1 MRKKKKKKKENQEAA
16 YTSGLGPRPR
26 LTPIDVQQKE
36 FRLAFRGY
44 SERDVDEFLDLVT
57 EELAAYVEENR
68 RLLDRDGIAGFAS
81 PSGGIDPTDA
91 SREAEAI
98 LARARAKAES
108 IVRDAEEQAA
118 AIAGS
123 AEAGTGEH
131 RAIIGPYLSRER
143 EFLQSLGQLVQEH
156 AETVRRMVKVAK
168 EQAALADAAA
178 REELGGAEEPEVIRI
193 EQAAPAAGVATSEP
207 GPEGP
212 GSVREL
218 FWGEE

>member
-1 MRKKKKKKKENQEAA
+1 MRKKKKKKENQEAA
-16 YTSGLGPRPR
+16 FTSGLGPRPR
-26 LTPIDVQQKE
+26 LTPIDVQQRE

-44 SERDVDEFLDLVT
+44 NERDVDEFLDLVT

-68 RLLDRDGIAGFAS
+68 RLQDQDGMAGFTS
-81 PSGGIDPTDA
+81 PSGGIDATDA
-91 SREAEAI
+91 SRQAEEI
-98 LARARAKAES
+98 LARARAKAEA
-108 IVRDAEEQAA
+108 IVRDAEERGA
-118 AIAGS
+118 AIMGS
-123 AEAGTGEH
+123 AAAGTGDH

-168 EQAALADAAA
+168 DRAASVDAAA
-178 REELGGAEEPEVIRI
+178 SEALDGAEEPEVIRI
-193 EQAAPAAGVATSEP
+193 EPAQSTAGMAPSEP
-207 GPEGP
+207 GPEGQ

>member
-16 YTSGLGPRPR
+16 FTSGLGPRPR

-44 SERDVDEFLDLVT
+44 NERDVDEFLDLVT

-68 RLLDRDGIAGFAS
+68 RLQDQDGMAGFTS
-81 PSGGIDPTDA
+81 PSGGIDATDV
-91 SREAEAI
+91 SREAEEI
-98 LARARAKAES
+98 LARARAKAGA
-108 IVRDAEEQAA
+108 IVRDAEEGAA
-118 AIAGS
+118 
-123 AEAGTGEH
+123 
-131 RAIIGPYLSRER
+131 AIIGPAAAGTGDHRAMIGPFLSRER

-168 EQAALADAAA
+168 DRAASAEPAATEA
-178 REELGGAEEPEVIRI
+178 LDGAEEEVIPIEPAQSTARI
-193 EQAAPAAGVATSEP
+193 ASEHRP
-207 GPEGP
+207 QGR

>member
-68 RLLDRDGIAGFAS
+68 RLLDRDGIAGFPS
-81 PSGGIDPTDA
+81 PSGGIDPTDV

-108 IVRDAEEQAA
+108 IVHDAEEQAA

-123 AEAGTGEH
+123 AEAGTGDH

-143 EFLQSLGQLVQEH
+143 EFIQSLGQLVQEH

-168 EQAALADAAA
+168 QAALADAAA
-178 REELGGAEEPEVIRI
+178 REELDGAEEPEVIRS

>member
-1 MRKKKKKKKENQEAA
+1 MRKKKKKKENQEAA

-68 RLLDRDGIAGFAS
+68 RLLDREGIAGFPS

-91 SREAEAI
+91 SREAEEI

-118 AIAGS
+118 IAGS
-123 AEAGTGEH
+123 GEAGTGDH

-178 REELGGAEEPEVIRI
+178 RDELDSAEEPEVIRI
-193 EQAAPAAGVATSEP
+193 EQAAPAAGMATSEP

>member
-1 MRKKKKKKKENQEAA
+1 MRRKKKKKKENQEAA
-16 YTSGLGPRPR
+16 FTSGLGPRPR

-44 SERDVDEFLDLVT
+44 NERDVDEFLDLVT

-68 RLLDRDGIAGFAS
+68 RLQDQDGMAGFTS
-81 PSGGIDPTDA
+81 PSGGIETHV
-91 SREAEAI
+91 SREAEEI
-98 LARARAKAES
+98 LARARAKAAA
-108 IVRDAEEQAA
+108 IVRDAEERAA
-118 AIAGS
+118 
-123 AEAGTGEH
+123 
-131 RAIIGPYLSRER
+131 AIIGPAAAGTGDHRAMIGPFLSRER

-168 EQAALADAAA
+168 NRAASAEPAATEA
-178 REELGGAEEPEVIRI
+178 LDGAEEPEVIPI
-193 EQAAPAAGVATSEP
+193 EPAQSTAGMASEP
-207 GPEGP
+207 RPEGQ

>member
-1 MRKKKKKKKENQEAA
+1 MRKKKKKKENQEAA
-16 YTSGLGPRPR
+16 FTSGLGPRPR

-44 SERDVDEFLDLVT
+44 NERDVDGFLDLIT

-68 RLLDRDGIAGFAS
+68 RLQDQDGMAGFTS
-81 PSGGIDPTDA
+81 PSGGIDATDA
-91 SREAEAI
+91 SREAKEI
-98 LARARAKAES
+98 LARARAKAEA
-108 IVRDAEEQAA
+108 IVRDAEERGA
-118 AIAGS
+118 AIMGS
-123 AEAGTGEH
+123 AAAGTGDH

-168 EQAALADAAA
+168 DRAASADAAA
-178 REELGGAEEPEVIRI
+178 SEALDGAEEPEVIRI
-193 EQAAPAAGVATSEP
+193 EPAQSTAGMASEP
-207 GPEGP
+207 GPEGQ